1 MHSSIELIDIDLTQ
15 LWLFE
20 IQKAQRRSDQVTK
33 TLETMFL
40 ENKLRI
46 SGPITWMYKATTN
59 SVGRLLDV
67 SPERFTMLAF
77 LNSPFVS
84 SLLDQKQVNFHRN
97 RRDGLGPIRGWR

>member
-1 MHSSIELIDIDLTQ
+1 MHSSIDLIDIDLTQ

-20 IQKAQRRSDQVTK
+20 IQKAQSRSDQVTK

-46 SGPITWMYKATTN
+46 SSPITWMYKATAN

-77 LNSPFVS
+77 LNSPFRFFAS
-84 SLLDQKQVNFHRN
+84 
-97 RRDGLGPIRGWR
+97 